1 MSQRS
6 HKRVRC
12 PRSSPVPASRSVIEA
27 ACRLALLV
35 MAVGCA
41 GCDLLSPDPPAVKAV
56 WTAPLPGPNAILGAH
71 GFDSTALYVRVYGD
85 TTRFVKLDAKTGRSL
100 WVAPQTLITAGP
112 SKLHVHE
119 GLLLVAATGGVV
131 AYRTNDG
138 SVAWQRP
145 LPGHLHTAPGIDTK
159 TLYVP
164 DQEGAVTAL
173 VLASGLIRWRWED
186 TASSGSRLTLFAAGV
201 IDSVVYAVG
210 RISGLNAGGDRGV
223 VLALDAATG
232 RERHRF
238 TTPEL
243 RSDYRSVRSD
253 GRGGLLLGNRAR
265 SGMDDLDPSTWS
277 FRWRVSRPRNEVFPV
292 SDLAV
297 RDGILYVGW
306 QDVVAID
313 VATGRE
319 LWSRGSRGTTASTV
333 VCGQQVV
340 SQHLNLSFFDRATG
354 RLEAFNDW
362 QDGQFPYSDLV
373 EDGERVYATSENF
386 AYAFPCRR

>member
-1 MSQRS
+1 
-6 HKRVRC
+6 
-12 PRSSPVPASRSVIEA
+12 
-27 ACRLALLV
+27 
-35 MAVGCA
+35 
-41 GCDLLSPDPPAVKAV
+41 
-56 WTAPLPGPNAILGAH
+56 
-71 GFDSTALYVRVYGD
+71 
-85 TTRFVKLDAKTGRSL
+85 
-100 WVAPQTLITAGP
+100 
-112 SKLHVHE
+112 
-119 GLLLVAATGGVV
+119 
-131 AYRTNDG
+131 
-138 SVAWQRP
+138 
-145 LPGHLHTAPGIDTK
+145 
-159 TLYVP
+159 
-164 DQEGAVTAL
+164 
-173 VLASGLIRWRWED
+173 
-186 TASSGSRLTLFAAGV
+186 
-201 IDSVVYAVG
+201 VG

-265 SGMDDLDPSTWS
+265 SGVDDLDPSTWS

-340 SQHLNLSFFDRATG
+340 TQHLNLSFFDRATG

-373 EDGERVYATSENF
+373 EDGERVYAISENF